1 MLKTIGTNALLALLL
16 TIPLVIWANPLPA
29 SAVTL
34 IYVLSFSIVSLV
46 AQLFKKRKRSRTNST
61 TLPIAIISLSV
72 FLEGCASV
80 PPPGQSIAKA
90 FATVES
96 DTVTVASDTTSKEK
110 VKQMINFYKL
120 ECPAPLRTER
130 VAHAHVVARDYLN
143 ELTKPNCQYGAYG
156 YILLTRPYPN
166 DSVDYKRIKLIAEMF
181 KTVYESSQ
189 SYLRVGVEP
198 ADMMIMYWLLKGD
211 RPVREDISVDQMI
224 ENYDYA
230 KAHSIL
236 ASLSKTGKKGPVFV
250 AWNKPYVSGIYNK
263 KEALVFDITGFD
275 EDDIKRAFNTWDER
289 VSNDPSSWRNGFE
302 MEQLRSAFRNF
313 LNAHSECLL
322 KIFVSVSDR

>member
-16 TIPLVIWANPLPA
+16 TVPLVIWANPLPA

-72 FLEGCASV
+72 FLEGCCAPVQSRKV
-80 PPPGQSIAKA
+80 LGQPESYKRKA
-90 FATVES
+90 
-96 DTVTVASDTTSKEK
+96 D
-110 VKQMINFYKL
+110 
-120 ECPAPLRTER
+120 
-130 VAHAHVVARDYLN
+130 AHAHVVARDYLN
-143 ELTKPNCQYGAYG
+143 ELTKPNSQYGAYG

-236 ASLSKTGKKGPVFV
+236 ASLRKTGKKGPVFV

-275 EDDIKRAFNTWDER
+275 EDDIKRAFSTWDER
-289 VSNDPSSWRNGFE
+289 VSYDPSSWKNGFK

>member
-16 TIPLVIWANPLPA
+16 TVPLVIWANPLPA

-61 TLPIAIISLSV
+61 TLPIAIISLSL
-72 FLEGCASV
+72 FLEGCC
-80 PPPGQSIAKA
+80 
-90 FATVES
+90 ATVQSRKVLGQPES
-96 DTVTVASDTTSKEK
+96 
-110 VKQMINFYKL
+110 YKRK
-120 ECPAPLRTER
+120 AD
-130 VAHAHVVARDYLN
+130 AHAHVVARDYLN
-143 ELTKPNCQYGAYG
+143 ELTKPNSQYGAYG
-156 YILLTRPYPN
+156 YILLTKPYPN
-166 DSVDYKRIKLIAEMF
+166 DSVDYKRMKLIAEMF

-189 SYLRVGVEP
+189 SYLRIDVKP

-230 KAHSIL
+230 KAQLIL
-236 ASLSKTGKKGPVFV
+236 TRLGKAGEKGPVFV
-250 AWNKPYVSGIYNK
+250 AWNKPYSLGNNGE
-263 KEALVFDITGFD
+263 EALVFDITGFD
-275 EDDIKRAFNTWDER
+275 EDDIIRAFSTWNER
-289 VSNDPSSWRNGFE
+289 VSNDPSSWKNGFK